1 MTLTDPSVLEVLK
14 AKPAI
19 TTTPGG
25 KQISY
30 PYPSPEDWRDEWIY
44 FLLVDRFN
52 NPFTAPQPNEFPC
65 NTYQGGNFA
74 GIKQQLP
81 YLKALGVA
89 DLPHVE
95 QCATAKLHN
104 ATVQMDAEQT
114 AP

>member
-25 KQISY
+25 KQIPY

-52 NPFTAPQPNEFPC
+52 NPLAAPQPNEFPD
-65 NTYQGGNFA
+65 
-74 GIKQQLP
+74 
-81 YLKALGVA
+81 ALSSYDG
-89 DLPHVE
+89 E
-95 QCATAKLHN
+95 
-104 ATVQMDAEQT
+104 
-114 AP
+114 